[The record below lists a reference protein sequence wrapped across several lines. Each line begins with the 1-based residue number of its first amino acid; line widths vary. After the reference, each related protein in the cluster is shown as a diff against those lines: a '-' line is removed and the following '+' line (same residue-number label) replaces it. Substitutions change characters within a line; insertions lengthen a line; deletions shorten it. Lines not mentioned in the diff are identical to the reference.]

1 MKRSL
6 AIILLTLLSQ
16 FYANASKQTA
26 YVMPRTQVIPIKDSK
41 ADRQYELFIRLPDG
55 YSENISTKYP
65 VIYSTD
71 AAWHM
76 ETLAGVTEYLMPNV
90 IIVGISWQ
98 TDLKDEVAN
107 ASRFRDYTLI
117 KSTDPTNPEG
127 EAANHLSFIRN
138 NVIKYVE
145 DNYRTDPNERTYLGY
160 SLGGLFGAYI
170 LFSKPDTFKHYILG
184 SPYFNEQRVQYIDDI
199 EVQMRPLQKD
209 FNTNIFISIGE
220 QETPRLSLTQDY
232 LSILQRRRKLGLS
245 ITGLEII
252 RGTNHATA
260 FPETTI
266 RAVKWLAQK
275 IDK

>member
-6 AIILLTLLSQ
+6 VIILLILLPQ

-41 ADRQYELFIRLPDG
+41 ANRQYELFIRLPEG
-55 YSENISTKYP
+55 YSKNANTKYP

-71 AAWHM
+71 AVWHM

-90 IIVGISWQ
+90 IIAGISWQ
-98 TDLKDEVAN
+98 TDLKDDTPN

-138 NVIKYVE
+138 DVIKYVE
-145 DNYRTDPNERTYLGY
+145 NNYRTDPNERTYLGY

-184 SPYFNEQRVQYIDDI
+184 SPYFSEQRVRYIDDF
-199 EVQMRPLQKD
+199 EAQMRPLQKD
-209 FNTNIFISIGE
+209 FNANVFVSIGE

-232 LSILQRRRKLGLS
+232 ITVLQRRSKLGLS

-266 RAVKWLAQK
+266 RAVKWLSQQVSK
-275 IDK
+275 